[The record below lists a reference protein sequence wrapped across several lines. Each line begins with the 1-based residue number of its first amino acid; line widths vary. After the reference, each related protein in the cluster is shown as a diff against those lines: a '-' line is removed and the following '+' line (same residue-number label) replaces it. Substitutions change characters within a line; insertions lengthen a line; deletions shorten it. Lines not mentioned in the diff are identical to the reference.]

1 LRIIWISP
9 EYAGKL
15 AVEAI
20 DDKVMRDF
28 IPWRRDY
35 YADFKK
41 LPIRAVFKKLA
52 SLNIDGKA
60 MSS

>member
-1 LRIIWISP
+1 MLRQLIRVSEFRR

-28 IPWRRDY
+28 VPWRRDY
-35 YADFKK
+35 YASVKK
-41 LPIRAVFKKLA
+41 LPKNAKLHPTEH
-52 SLNIDGKA
+52 
-60 MSS
+60 